1 MKPIIEILD
10 AVHCRADKTL
20 RLEIYNSLSYKD
32 VNFQPARFGTKSKVQ
47 TRSFIDRR
55 SGLFLT
61 GLLPRVQ
68 TFLTN
73 RKIKFKTTKSPIE
86 KVQTSKYSM
95 KAVLRPYQ
103 KTALQ
108 EILSKQRGVVKA
120 PTGSGKTIIVLA
132 ACSVFRD
139 YRILFLCHT
148 KDLLQQT
155 TDEAKKYLPEMRL
168 QIIGGGMSKE
178 FDEDA
183 DIVLATI
190 QSFAKIPPENYMDYF
205 GAIIVDEC
213 HHVNDRDSQFGIV
226 LQHCIAP
233 VKLGFTATLPEKT
246 KDKLALEGIIGPI
259 LSEYSTTDGIKDG
272 FLATPKITMIPIPTT
287 QSISLNRKYKDI
299 YKEGIVNNRLRNGR
313 IIQATGDRVANG
325 KSVLIMVKEVE
336 HGDIIHDLL
345 KKSKIKSVFIWGS
358 TKGEQR
364 KETKMALSN
373 KKIKV
378 VISTTIWREGINIP
392 SLDVVLNACGGKSEV
407 MTLQAIGR
415 GFRTAKGKDSVE
427 LIDFLDPYRYLAEHC
442 IQRLNIYYKEKWI

>member
-1 MKPIIEILD
+1 MKPTIEIID

-20 RLEIYNSLSYKD
+20 RQEIYNSLSFKD
-32 VNFQPARFGTKSKVQ
+32 VNFRAARFGTKSKVQ
-47 TRSFIDRR
+47 TRSFIDKR

-68 TFLTN
+68 SFLTN

-86 KVQTSKYSM
+86 KVQASKYDM

-103 KTALQ
+103 ETALLK
-108 EILSKQRGVVKA
+108 IISHQRGVIKA

-155 TDEAKKYLPEMRL
+155 IDEAKIFLPQMRL
-168 QIIGGGMSKE
+168 QIIGGGMSRE

-205 GAIIVDEC
+205 GAIMVDEA
-213 HHVNDRDSQFGIV
+213 HHVNDRDSQFGTV
-226 LQHCIAP
+226 VQHCLAP

-246 KDKLALEGIIGPI
+246 KDKLALEGIIGPV
-259 LSEYSTTDGIKDG
+259 LSEYTTEDGIKDK
-272 FLATPKITMIPIPTT
+272 FLAKPKITMIPIPVSP
-287 QSISLNRKYKDI
+287 SIALNKKYKDI
-299 YKEGIVNNRLRNGR
+299 YKEGIVNNRIRNGK
-313 IIQATGDRVANG
+313 IIQVTADREHKG

-336 HGDIIHDLL
+336 HGKTIEALL
-345 KKSKIKSVFIWGS
+345 KKSEVKCVFVWGS
-358 TKGEQR
+358 TEAKAR
-364 KETKMALSN
+364 KETKTALSS

-378 VISTTIWREGINIP
+378 VISTAVWREGINIP
-392 SLDVVLNACGGKSEV
+392 SLNVVLNACGGKSEV
-407 MTLQAIGR
+407 MTLQVIGR
-415 GFRTAKGKDSVE
+415 GFRTTNKKDSVE
-427 LIDFLDPYRYLAEHC
+427 LIDFLDPYNYLAQHT
-442 IQRLNIYYKEKWI
+442 ILRLNVYYRENWI